1 MKNPMPYDDSI
12 TQISLESLRKR
23 LGNKAN
29 KGTSITLHVIFVYCC
44 DTEAHHDSTQGGVVG
59 AMVRKMMTKKG
70 DYVPL
75 DVRENDID
83 YQRYRLKIFKKLIE
97 QVKDAQNDTPA
108 PSMSTT
114 PSTADAPKRR
124 PPLNQ
129 KLVSVLR

>member
-1 MKNPMPYDDSI
+1 
-12 TQISLESLRKR
+12 
-23 LGNKAN
+23 
-29 KGTSITLHVIFVYCC
+29 
-44 DTEAHHDSTQGGVVG
+44 VG
-59 AMVRKMMTKKG
+59 AMVRKMMIKKG

-97 QVKDAQNDTPA
+97 QVKDAQNDIPA
-108 PSMSTT
+108 PSMTAT